1 MHGTTV
7 LVGVLV
13 LGGAGTIL
21 WALTLLVASR
31 PARPGR
37 SAFVLATGLLGAAA
51 LVAAGGI
58 VAGFRVTDPLWHLA
72 VRTPV
77 YLAVGAW
84 FVFVVQFTGRGVMLS
99 GSRTIGL
106 MSPIAAFV
114 LLSTLGI
121 GFTDPHTGSGAY
133 VPALTGGADVVDGL
147 SISLLVLGLFVY
159 ALAFA
164 GIMVLLQTSFVTDR
178 LPIAL
183 VSVLSLAVLGPS
195 ILSFLGW
202 AIRDVASPTATVFT
216 YAAGFTV
223 CGVACV
229 AALGRYEAF
238 DSSAVAVGT
247 LARQRILSELDDAVV
262 VVDDRA
268 TVVDLNDAATRT
280 FDVDPADVVGET
292 VESVFGEQ
300 FETLQAEEVVTLET
314 AQGTRQFDYR
324 ATGLVDVAG
333 GSETRWLG
341 TVLSFR
347 DVTVRELREQRI
359 RILNRILRHNLRNKL
374 AVVSGNA
381 ERVPNADQ
389 PQTIADEIQV
399 VSDELLAIGEKA
411 RAIESV
417 LDSQR
422 ANVDPTC
429 VATVVSSVVDDAR
442 AEHDDLEID
451 VTIADE
457 WDVEASGRALEY
469 VVGELID
476 NAIVHNDAEMA
487 RLEVTV
493 AADDDAIG
501 SVTVADNGPGIPRDE
516 CVAIRTGEESPIVH
530 GSGLGLWGVRWVATL
545 LGGEIQ
551 FEANDPRGSIVRVEL
566 PRGDASTLAPE
577 PDADR
582 PRVDLEMLRQA
593 DE

>member
-1 MHGTTV
+1 MHETV
-7 LVGVLV
+7 ELAGALV
-13 LGGAGTIL
+13 LGGAGAVL
-21 WALTLLVASR
+21 WSLALLVASR
-31 PARPGR
+31 AARPGR

-51 LVAAGGI
+51 LIGAAGV
-58 VAGFRVTDPLWHLA
+58 VAGVRADDPLWHLA

-84 FVFVVQFTGRGVMLS
+84 FVFVVQFTGRSVMLS
-99 GSRTIGL
+99 GSRTVGL

-114 LLSTLGI
+114 VLSTLGI
-121 GFTDPHTGSGAY
+121 GFTEPHTESNAF
-133 VPALTGGADVVDGL
+133 VPALSGGADVVDGL
-147 SISLLVLGLFVY
+147 SITLLVLGLFVY

-164 GIMVLLQTSFVTDR
+164 GVMILLQTSFVTDR
-178 LPIAL
+178 LSVAL
-183 VSVLSLAVLGPS
+183 VTVLSLAVLGPS

-202 AIRDVASPTATVFT
+202 AIRDVASPAATAFT
-216 YAAGFTV
+216 YATGFAI

-247 LARQRILSELDDAVV
+247 LARQRILSELEDAVI
-262 VVDDRA
+262 VVDDRV
-268 TVVDLNDAATRT
+268 TVVGLNDAAKRT
-280 FDVDPADVVGET
+280 FDVESEDVIG
-292 VESVFGEQ
+292 ESVACIFGEQ
-300 FETLQAEEVVTLET
+300 FDTLQADEVVTLET

-333 GSETRWLG
+333 GSESRWLG

-347 DVTVRELREQRI
+347 DVTVREMREQRI

-374 AVVSGNA
+374 AVVNGNA
-381 ERVPNADQ
+381 ERVANADQ
-389 PQTIADEIQV
+389 PQAIADEIQA
-399 VSDELLAIGEKA
+399 VSDELLALGEKA

-422 ANVDPTC
+422 ANADPTC
-429 VATVVSSVVDDAR
+429 VPTVVTSVVDDAR
-442 AEHDDLEID
+442 AGHDDLEID
-451 VTIADE
+451 VTVADQ

-469 VVGELID
+469 VVGELVD
-476 NAIVHNDAEMA
+476 NAIAHNDADVP

-493 AADDDAIG
+493 AVDDDTLG
-501 SVTVADNGPGIPRDE
+501 SVSVADNGPGIPDDE

-530 GSGLGLWGVRWVATL
+530 GSGLGLWCVRWVATL

-566 PRGDASTLAPE
+566 PRAGAPGPTPK
-577 PDADR
+577 PDVD
-582 PRVDLEMLRQA
+582 PPHVDLELLRQA
-593 DE
+593 DV